1 MKGAFSKLLLTLL
14 IGLISVNQLPVNS
27 QTNSELIEGK
37 IPEKIANKI
46 EEVNNKTNSQLLAR
60 KLTEK
65 IANKIDQLKKTEDK
79 WIEINVQK
87 QRLIAWEGNQQVY
100 AVIISTGK
108 KSTPTPMGTFD
119 IKYKLVSDRMKG
131 EGYDLPK
138 VPYVMYYD
146 TKRGFAIHGADWHRN
161 FGTPVSHGCT
171 NVAVDHAEWLFNWAE
186 VGTPVVIGK

>member
-1 MKGAFSKLLLTLL
+1 MKGAFTQILLSLMISI
-14 IGLISVNQLPVNS
+14 IGINQLPVNS
-27 QTNSELIEGK
+27 QTKPQSGVPKLARQ
-37 IPEKIANKI
+37 IATKI
-46 EEVNNKTNSQLLAR
+46 EE
-60 KLTEK
+60 
-65 IANKIDQLKKTEDK
+65 LKKTEQK
-79 WIEINVQK
+79 WIEINLEK
-87 QRLIAWEGNQQVY
+87 QRLIAWEGNKQVY

-119 IKYKLVSDRMKG
+119 IKYKLASDRMKG

-171 NVAVDHAEWLFNWAE
+171 NVAVNHAEWLFKWVE
-186 VGTPVVIGK
+186 VGTPVVIRK